1 MVTIIVTN
9 IRTLQNMDTSITGH
23 LSIYSS
29 FEVSQPFIRHSNII
43 TDSQ

>member
-9 IRTLQNMDTSITGH
+9 IRTLQNMDTSI

-29 FEVSQPFIRHSNII
+29 FEVGQPFIRHSNII